1 MTRKAAAIS
10 FPLFV
15 PATRPD
21 RIAKACASGTDT
33 VIIDLE
39 DAVAPADKAQ
49 AAEGLSPADLP
60 TGDTALFLR
69 INGIGT
75 PWIAKD
81 IETAGR
87 IGVDGIVL
95 PKAESP
101 DQIAQI
107 RNAVPENVAV
117 FALIETARGLDNAVS
132 IAAVSDRLVFGSIDY
147 SADIGCAHTRTAL
160 LHARSP
166 LVVASRLA
174 GLPGP
179 IDGVTTG
186 IDQPDLIRDD
196 ASHGNELG
204 FRGKLLIHPKQFGPA
219 MEGFRPDAATVAWA
233 NRILAAASDGDAIA
247 VDGEMVDK
255 PVIDRARSILD
266 LNESLN
272 GKAAP

>member
-1 MTRKAAAIS
+1 MTRTAAAIS

-21 RIAKACASGTDT
+21 RIAKACAAGTDT

-39 DAVAPADKAQ
+39 DAVAPSDKAQ
-49 AAEGLSPADLP
+49 AAEGLSSADLP
-60 TGDTALFLR
+60 TGETALFLR
-69 INGIGT
+69 INGVGT
-75 PWIAKD
+75 SWVARD

-87 IGVDGIVL
+87 IGIDGIVL
-95 PKAESP
+95 PKSESP

-107 RNAVPENVAV
+107 RGALPQNVAV
-117 FALIETARGLDNAVS
+117 FALIETARGLDNVTA
-132 IAAVSDRLVFGSIDY
+132 IATASDRLVFGSIDY

-160 LHARSP
+160 LHARST

-179 IDGVTTG
+179 IDGVTTA
-186 IDQPDLIRDD
+186 IDQPDTIRDD
-196 ASHGNELG
+196 AAHGNELG

-219 MEGFRPDAATVAWA
+219 MEGFRPDEAAVAWA
-233 NRILAAASDGDAIA
+233 TRVLTAASDGDAIA

-266 LNESLN
+266 LHDSLN
-272 GKAAP
+272 GKATP